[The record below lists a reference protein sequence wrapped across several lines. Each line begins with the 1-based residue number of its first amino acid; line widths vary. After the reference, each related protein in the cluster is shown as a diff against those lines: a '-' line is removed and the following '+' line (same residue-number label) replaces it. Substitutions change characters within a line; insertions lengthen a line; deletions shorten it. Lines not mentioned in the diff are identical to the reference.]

1 MEKNLKPRVKKWQ
14 TMAQKMKNARK
25 KASAPTT
32 PFCTITVQG
41 AARTLAA

>member
-1 MEKNLKPRVKKWQ
+1 MEKNLKWGVKKWQ

-25 KASAPTT
+25 KASVPAT

-41 AARTLAA
+41 VARTLAV